1 VTRRKIFSRPQKKN
15 FIFSLVQKQTTSNTT
30 KPNRAKTA
38 SFFLRISCFLF
49 PVTWR
54 SQKFFFREAERE
66 RKREISNTTFRRH
79 THASTNG
86 LQNKKKKQIVAD
98 DVNAKQHVLLGASSD
113 FLFRPDR
120 RLGLED
126 AQDARSFV
134 SVDLWAVGDW
144 YAFGG
149 DRGRRVQAL
158 GANFIFLLLSEIFSL
173 SFRGE
178 FSIIDRS
185 FARVVSAIA
194 RAISKERRKR
204 RKTNR
209 EVVERKES
217 VVGFFAS
224 LSLSLSLSLFYF
236 FKIQFFFC
244 SIQFCLFSFPRFF
257 LTDSLFASLLFLKFV
272 KIRAAAG

>member
-1 VTRRKIFSRPQKKN
+1 M
-15 FIFSLVQKQTTSNTT
+15 
-30 KPNRAKTA
+30 
-38 SFFLRISCFLF
+38 
-49 PVTWR
+49 
-54 SQKFFFREAERE
+54 
-66 RKREISNTTFRRH
+66 
-79 THASTNG
+79 
-86 LQNKKKKQIVAD
+86 
-98 DVNAKQHVLLGASSD
+98 HVLLCLLT
-113 FLFRPDR
+113 F
-120 RLGLED
+120 GLLAIGMLLVEIED
-126 AQDARSFV
+126 DVFK
-134 SVDLWAVGDW
+134 LWVRIL
-144 YAFGG
+144 Y
-149 DRGRRVQAL
+149 
-158 GANFIFLLLSEIFSL
+158 FIFLLLSEIFSL

-224 LSLSLSLSLFYF
+224 LSLSLSLFYF

>member
-1 VTRRKIFSRPQKKN
+1 VAI
-15 FIFSLVQKQTTSNTT
+15 
-30 KPNRAKTA
+30 A
-38 SFFLRISCFLF
+38 
-49 PVTWR
+49 
-54 SQKFFFREAERE
+54 QKFFFVKRKERE
-66 RKREISNTTFRRH
+66 KEKFKYYSFRRH

-158 GANFIFLLLSEIFSL
+158 GANFIFLIFLLLSEIFSL
-173 SFRGE
+173 F
-178 FSIIDRS
+178 
-185 FARVVSAIA
+185 
-194 RAISKERRKR
+194 
-204 RKTNR
+204 
-209 EVVERKES
+209 
-217 VVGFFAS
+217 
-224 LSLSLSLSLFYF
+224 
-236 FKIQFFFC
+236 
-244 SIQFCLFSFPRFF
+244 
-257 LTDSLFASLLFLKFV
+257 
-272 KIRAAAG
+272 